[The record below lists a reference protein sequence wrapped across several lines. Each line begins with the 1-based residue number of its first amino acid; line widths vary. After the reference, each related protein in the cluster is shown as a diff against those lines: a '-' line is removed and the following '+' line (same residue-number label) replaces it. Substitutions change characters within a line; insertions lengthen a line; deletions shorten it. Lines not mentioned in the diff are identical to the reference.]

1 MIENL
6 VYIRIANAMT
16 YSTRAINYL
25 KGAIEL
31 GRGADRDQLIIYAR
45 NVLRNALEEITPEE
59 DKREDW
65 LE

>member
-1 MIENL
+1 
-6 VYIRIANAMT
+6 MT
-16 YSTRAINYL
+16 YSTGAINHL

-31 GRGADRDQLIIYAR
+31 DRGVDRDQLIIYAR
-45 NVLRNALEEITPEE
+45 NALRDALEEITPEE